1 VDLNLKTKDIV
12 YIKMKIL
19 YGIKNNKIDVT
30 KICYDKLM
38 KENIIKI
45 PSNDNVRAKFFTD
58 PLFGVVKYIFIIK
71 ENDDSI
77 VEYNH
82 LTDIYI
88 DTKTNEI
95 YTKEIPEYIALVY
108 NNSVSSTKLPVMNSN
123 ETSTE
128 RGISNLQWHK
138 EKLKNIHSQLKIG
151 YGSFEEEYPEQLMA
165 VRYLTGYEKVLEIG
179 SNIGRNSLIINH
191 ILSQKNNNNF
201 VTLESDNDI
210 ANILKYNR
218 DLNKYNFHIETAALS
233 KRRLIQKGWNTVCSD
248 VLLDG
253 YKNVNTI
260 TLEEL
265 NKKYNIEF
273 DTLVLDCEGA
283 FYYILMDI
291 PEILNNIRLIIMEN
305 DYKDITHKNYIDD
318 ILLKNNFYVDY
329 VECGGSTLAYN
340 KFPHLYDRFFEVWKK
355 R

>member
-1 VDLNLKTKDIV
+1 
-12 YIKMKIL
+12 MKIL
-19 YGIKNNKIDVT
+19 YGTKDNNVDVT
-30 KICYDKLM
+30 KICYNKLM

-45 PSNDNVRAKFFTD
+45 PNNDNARARFFTD
-58 PLFGVVKYIFIIK
+58 PIFGIVKYIFIVK
-71 ENDDSI
+71 EDGSM

-95 YTKEIPEYIALVY
+95 YTKEIPEYISLIYA
-108 NNSVSSTKLPVMNSN
+108 NSAC
-123 ETSTE
+123 
-128 RGISNLQWHK
+128 K

-191 ILSQKNNNNF
+191 ILSQKNNNSF
-201 VTLESDNDI
+201 VTLESDIDI

-218 DLNKYNFHIETAALS
+218 DLNKFNFHIETAALS

-248 VLLDG
+248 VSLDG

-265 NKKYNIEF
+265 NKKYNIDF

-283 FYYILMDI
+283 FYYILMDM
-291 PEILNNIRLIIMEN
+291 PEIIKNVKLIIMEN
-305 DYKDITHKNYIDD
+305 DYYDINHKNYIDD
-318 ILLKNNFYVDY
+318 ILLKSNFYVDY
-329 VECGGSTLAYN
+329 AESGGSTLAYN

>member
-1 VDLNLKTKDIV
+1 
-12 YIKMKIL
+12 MKIL
-19 YGIKNNKIDVT
+19 YGTKDNNVDVT
-30 KICYDKLM
+30 KICYNKLM

-45 PSNDNVRAKFFTD
+45 PNNDNARARFFTD
-58 PLFGVVKYIFIIK
+58 PIFGIVKYIFIVK
-71 ENDDSI
+71 EDGSM

-95 YTKEIPEYIALVY
+95 YTKEIPEYISLIYA
-108 NNSVSSTKLPVMNSN
+108 NSAC
-123 ETSTE
+123 
-128 RGISNLQWHK
+128 K

-191 ILSQKNNNNF
+191 ILSQKNNNSF
-201 VTLESDNDI
+201 VTLESDIDI

-218 DLNKYNFHIETAALS
+218 DLNKFNFHIETAALS

-248 VLLDG
+248 VSLDG

-265 NKKYNIEF
+265 NKKYNIDF

-283 FYYILMDI
+283 FYYILKDS
-291 PEILNNIRLIIMEN
+291 PEILNNIRLIIIEN
-305 DYKDITHKNYIDD
+305 DYRIAEHKNYIDE
-318 ILLKNNFYVDY
+318 ILKEKKFYVDY
-329 VECGGSTLAYN
+329 FEKGSQEALDLN
-340 KFPHLYDRFFEVWKK
+340 FPCYLNFYEVWK
-355 R
+355 RD